1 MEKTEKLLSMR
12 AVKRGLTQPCA
23 PIPCEGEWV
32 RTTDITAISGV
43 SHGVGTCATM
53 QGACKLSLNVKK
65 GCIEECLVEIIGC
78 SGMAQSAAMASEIL
92 TGRTLLEAVNTD
104 LVCDA
109 INMAM
114 REALL
119 HFVYGRSQTAFSKE
133 GLPVGSLFE
142 ELGHSACSQ
151 VGTVYGCRDKGP
163 RYLHIN
169 EGYVMKMA
177 LDGNN
182 EIIGYEVL
190 NVGKMLDR
198 IKAGSAAEKA
208 LEQSLERVG
217 RYADAVDYID
227 PRRD

>member
-1 MEKTEKLLSMR
+1 MR
-12 AVKRGLTQPCA
+12 AVARGITQPCA

-32 RTTDITAISGV
+32 RTTEITAISGV

-65 GCIEECLVEIIGC
+65 GFIEECLVETIGC
-78 SGMAQSAAMASEIL
+78 SGMAQSAAMAGEIL
-92 TGRTLLEAVNTD
+92 TGRTLLEAINTD

-119 HFVYGRSQTAFSKE
+119 HFSYGRSQTAFSKG

-142 ELGHSACSQ
+142 ELGHSACPQ
-151 VGTVYGCRDKGP
+151 VGAVYGSRDKGP
-163 RYLHIN
+163 RYLHLN
-169 EGYVMKMA
+169 EGYVTRMG
-177 LDGNN
+177 LDADN
-182 EIIGYEVL
+182 EVIGYELL
-190 NVGKMLDR
+190 NVGKMLAR
-198 IKAGSAAEKA
+198 IKEGMMPEEAMERSM
-208 LEQSLERVG
+208 ERVG
-217 RYADAVDYID
+217 RFGDAVDHID